1 MDAHTAPPNSAGR
14 VGDAWWLEPAP
25 DISEPADIP
34 RDDYSYTGEAPSGS
48 PLSLDYYREKAREF
62 QSTLNAL
69 DQAWFATVEAFQL
82 PLDDQAR
89 RDLQQ
94 KLVEFEGKKWTLRAT
109 AEAIN
114 LGANA
119 INSMGGRFPVL
130 SLPQTLGI
138 PFALPAA
145 VVAAVATAATL
156 IVWGRDWI
164 AGSLAIQEQALAYAQ
179 LSAPDGAPPEV
190 VARAQELKAQLAQTV
205 MKTQTAQRQ
214 ADSSGFA
221 ALAPLLK
228 WGGIALLAFFA
239 YRAVGPMLKGGGKL
253 SLSDD

>member
-1 MDAHTAPPNSAGR
+1 MTTASKPGR
-14 VGDAWWLEPAP
+14 VGDAWWSEPSP
-25 DISEPADIP
+25 DIGEPADIP
-34 RDDYSYTGEAPSGS
+34 RDDYSYTGEPLSSS

-62 QSTLNAL
+62 QTTLNAL
-69 DQAWFATVEAFQL
+69 DSAWLATVEAFQL
-82 PLDDQAR
+82 PINDQAR

-94 KLVEFEGKKWTLRAT
+94 KLVEFESKKWSLRAT

-114 LGANA
+114 LGAQA
-119 INSMGGRFPVL
+119 INSMGGRFPML

-164 AGSLAIQEQALAYAQ
+164 AGTLAIQQQALAYAE
-179 LSAPDGAPPEV
+179 LDAPAGSAPEV
-190 VARAQELKAQLAQTV
+190 VARSLELKAQLAQTV
-205 MKTQTAQRQ
+205 QKTEAAKRT

-228 WGGIALLAFFA
+228 WGGFALLAFFA
-239 YRAVGPMLKGGGKL
+239 YRAAAPLLKGSGGRRIAA
-253 SLSDD
+253 D

>member
-1 MDAHTAPPNSAGR
+1 MMPTANQAPGR
-14 VGDAWWLEPAP
+14 VGDAWYLEPAP

-34 RDDYSYTGEAPSGS
+34 RDDYSYTGEYSAGN

-69 DQAWFATVEAFQL
+69 DSAWFATVEAFQL
-82 PLDDQAR
+82 PLSDDDR
-89 RDLQQ
+89 RALQQ
-94 KLVEFEGKKWTLRAT
+94 KLVEYEQKKGMLRVT

-114 LGANA
+114 LGAQSINA
-119 INSMGGRFPVL
+119 MGGRFPNL

-145 VVAAVATAATL
+145 VVAAIATAATL

-179 LSAPDGAPPEV
+179 LSAPEGSPPEV
-190 VARAQELKAQLAQTV
+190 VAQSLALKSQLASTV
-205 MKTQTAQRQ
+205 QKTRQ
-214 ADSSGFA
+214 AANAAGASGFA

-228 WGGIALLAFFA
+228 WGGIALLGFFA
-239 YRAVGPMLKGGGKL
+239 YRTLAPMLKG
-253 SLSDD
+253 SRARSSSDD